1 MNRNAN
7 NHFAVAPAK
16 IDLPRSKWS
25 DKHDHKTTF
34 NVGQLIPIDFLE
46 CLPGDTVK
54 LSRSS
59 LVRLQ
64 TLIAPIMD
72 DIYMDV
78 YAFFVPNRLVW
89 EHFENMMG
97 EASPDAWTQPT
108 EYNFPKITAP
118 SGGWSVNSIASYYGV
133 PPYVEGEVPNAALLF
148 RGYAKIVND
157 WFRDE
162 NLTEPINIP
171 FNDSTQTG
179 SNGNDYINDIPN
191 GGQPFVV
198 SKFFDVFTGCTP
210 APQKG
215 QPVSISLGS
224 IDASVPVVGNGLQ
237 LGLTDGSH
245 NFGLG
250 NPGATTNLNSR
261 PSIGAEVGTTTTTGG
276 TVPTSSNLNIGVV
289 TDPDTS
295 GLIANL
301 KGLQSETLITI
312 NELREAFQVQK
323 FLERQALGG
332 SRYNEIIKSFFS
344 VETGDA
350 RLQRAEYLGGNRM
363 TLAISQVVQ
372 TSETGSTP
380 QGNTA
385 AYSLTTDRHDD
396 FTYSCREHGVIHILA
411 VARYKHSYQQGLNRY
426 FLKKTKYDI
435 YWPIFANLGN
445 FAVKNAE
452 IMWQDDTVVDSDTS
466 EKVNEQVF
474 GYQEAWYDYRYHP
487 NRISGEML
495 SQYAQSL
502 DVWHLGDY
510 YSQLP
515 SLSDSWIRED
525 ATVVDRALAVTSSVS
540 NQILADFYFDVT
552 WTRPMPL
559 YSVPGLIDHH

>member
-118 SGGWSVNSIASYYGV
+118 SGGWSVNSIASYYGI

-215 QPVSISLGS
+215 QPVAINLGS
-224 IDASVPVVGNGLQ
+224 IDATVPVVGNGNG
-237 LGLTDGSH
+237 LGLTNGST
-245 NFGLG
+245 FGSLG
-250 NPGATTNLNSR
+250 NFQNAQLSTSYAIPGASVTHN
-261 PSIGAEVGTTTTTGG
+261 TTGEDKALG
-276 TVPTSSNLNIGVV
+276 VPTAAQLGSDLSN
-289 TDPDTS
+289 S
-295 GLIANL
+295 GLIADL
-301 KGLQSETLITI
+301 QGLQTETLITI

-452 IMWQDDTVVDSDTS
+452 IMWQNDSVVDNDTS

-495 SQYAQSL
+495 SQYPQSL

-510 YSQLP
+510 YDQLP
-515 SLSDSWIRED
+515 SLSDAWIRED
-525 ATVVDRALAVTSSVS
+525 PAVVDRALAVSSRVS
-540 NQILADFYFDVT
+540 NQILADFFFDVT